1 MHSQQAIRQRSVHLH
16 PCRAMVW
23 NRAMVPS
30 PSSGRRATLTHAGSG
45 ASWVT
50 LPIPGSSPAG
60 GGTWVWGRPANLP
73 AEVVGFEQAREGHT
87 GWGPESYIL
96 IIRTREKDMAT
107 TQSGATARTQGCT
120 DRRPS
125 GSQHFPGRGRR
136 ESAGGGAARDTWC
149 GPRAS
154 SGRRGGV

>member
-16 PCRAMVW
+16 PSRAMVW

-87 GWGPESYIL
+87 GWGPESYPDHPDQKKRYGHKAVRRNSQDTGL
-96 IIRTREKDMAT
+96 HGQASVRLSAFPRPRPENPREAEPRAT
-107 TQSGATARTQGCT
+107 HGAGPAPLRA
-120 DRRPS
+120 
-125 GSQHFPGRGRR
+125 
-136 ESAGGGAARDTWC
+136 AGG
-149 GPRAS
+149 
-154 SGRRGGV
+154 V